1 MTCTKFKAN
10 SIKKEYEEQDELKC
24 FALRAELANLFE
36 SIQKESGDSLDN
48 QMEENLNYLCLKCSY

>member
-10 SIKKEYEEQDELKC
+10 SIKKEYEKQDEIKC